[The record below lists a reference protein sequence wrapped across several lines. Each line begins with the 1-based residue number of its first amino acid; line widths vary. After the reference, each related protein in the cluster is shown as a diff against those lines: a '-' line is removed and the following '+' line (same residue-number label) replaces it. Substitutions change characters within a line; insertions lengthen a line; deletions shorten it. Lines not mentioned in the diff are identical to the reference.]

1 MKWIVF
7 LSHKSPTNNKMN
19 STLKEIMKYK
29 LLLLKNSRQQMNVI
43 YDNMDFEGYD
53 EKDAKKKKSGFITD
67 VMNWYVR
74 NLDKDCL
81 KAARKEEINLDELRS
96 LNFAVNDAEETL
108 TASTGSG
115 IIASIQLKKAKYTML
130 SRQKQY
136 KKLEYIVSQRQKK
149 NGENFFT
156 YHVARKTPSWG
167 NNEDMKGQMK
177 DWRLQKKQGILTINT
192 QNNREFMISGKK
204 WYTMVIQDVDL
215 EKNNI
220 DPLGFGVG
228 FVVSGMIYWFSS
240 KQNRDSVISYVM
252 K

>member
-1 MKWIVF
+1 
-7 LSHKSPTNNKMN
+7 MN

-29 LLLLKNSRQQMNVI
+29 LQLFKSIRHQMNGV
-43 YDNMDFEGYD
+43 YDKMDFEGYD

-67 VMNWYVR
+67 VMNWFAR
-74 NLDKDCL
+74 NLEKDCL
-81 KAARKEEINLDELRS
+81 KIERKEEINLDEIRN

-108 TASTGSG
+108 TASSARSG
-115 IIASIQLKKAKYTML
+115 IIASIQLKKEKYTTL

-136 KKLEYIVSQRQKK
+136 KKLENIVSQRQKK

-156 YHVARKTPSWG
+156 YHVSRKCPSWG

-192 QNNREFMISGKK
+192 QNNKEFMISGKK

-220 DPLGFGVG
+220 DPLGFGFG
-228 FVVSGMIYWFSS
+228 YVVSGMIYWFSS
-240 KQNRDSVISYVM
+240 KENRDSIVSYVM